1 MPKLVPLKPNEV
13 IKKLRRLGFVGP
25 FPGGKHKRM
34 VHFQKKKIVPI
45 PFHKGRNVSV
55 GVIREII
62 NEVGISR
69 EEWIKL

>member
-13 IKKLRRLGFVGP
+13 VRKLRRLGFEGP

-34 VHFQKKKIVPI
+34 VNFSKKKIVPI
-45 PFHKGRNVSV
+45 PFHKGRDVSI

-62 NEVGISR
+62 KEIGVSR
-69 EEWIKL
+69 EEWIKV